1 VGGFANGAGRGALP
15 RPGARG
21 GCGAGW
27 APGYSATMQAPGAEA
42 IPEVR
47 CRVLRS
53 RRMLRA
59 VRCARTRRARAS
71 GVMGEGFHT
80 SNMRHA
86 RLALACRRSKPVPG
100 GGAGATG
107 VARRCGRL
115 PSGGS

>member
-47 CRVLRS
+47 CRALRG
-53 RRMLRA
+53 RHALRA
-59 VRCARTRRARAS
+59 CAHGAHGRPESRQ
-71 GVMGEGFHT
+71 E
-80 SNMRHA
+80 
-86 RLALACRRSKPVPG
+86 ACHSW
-100 GGAGATG
+100 A
-107 VARRCGRL
+107 
-115 PSGGS
+115 